1 LYVGALLVEVGCSIR
16 TKALVCLEFL
26 LSGVQCAKVLSL
38 TLTSTEWMKDFK
50 AIKDGMVLDG
60 MVALK
65 IEEQEE
71 DITSAGKVSVHFLS
85 PEHNL

>member
-1 LYVGALLVEVGCSIR
+1 
-16 TKALVCLEFL
+16 
-26 LSGVQCAKVLSL
+26 
-38 TLTSTEWMKDFK
+38 MKDFK

-60 MVALK
+60 MVVLK